1 MIREYD
7 RVLRKYNRRVNVISS
22 EISLETHTIFC
33 TGK

>member
-22 EISLETHTIFC
+22 EILETHTIFC